1 MTEQAQ
7 EASSRHSWRL
17 NDWLGFAV
25 FSAAA
30 LCAAIWLLDL
40 GRGLT
45 FFFDEWNF
53 IEDAGTSGYWHNVLQ
68 PHNGHPSMIPFTLY
82 EVLLH
87 TVGLRHYWPYQLV
100 LVLLDIGCGWLLFL
114 LLRRKVHPLVAGAAS
129 AALMLLGPAWQD
141 LLWPFQFGFLGSVV
155 GGLGALVLLDRA
167 TRRGDIGACICLV
180 ASVACSG
187 VGLPFVAG
195 VIVELAWRRR
205 SWRRM
210 WIPAIPLGLFVVW
223 YEAIGK
229 SATSSSISAS
239 SVVHSIGTDTAT
251 TLGALVGRGST
262 VGSVLTGVLVAAVIA
277 AVVRSPGQAAR
288 LAMATSGLL
297 AFWLLTLLARG
308 ISQDSASRYLY
319 PAAAL
324 VLIAAGELPTLI
336 TRKQRGRHAADMS
349 TWAAGVGAIAAVAV
363 VAFAA
368 LAIWWNAA
376 ILTSGAAG
384 LNGVSAQVETELGAV
399 TLAGPALPATFQ
411 PDGTL
416 MPQVT
421 VGPYLKSVAAFGSP
435 VGSATDAAYP
445 FGASV
450 DAMLLRGRPMEVS
463 PVSDPDK
470 GHGGDGQ
477 GLRTVHAR
485 PQQRDPDVH
494 AVATRLRHHCAAR
507 YEHCIA
513 GQVLCCDLPRV
524 TALQDSTGEDGFT
537 QMVTRTN
544 QNSLESR
551 SRTYSQAC
559 SRRFGRHCLS
569 GRR

>member
-17 NDWLGFAV
+17 NDWLGVVV

-30 LCAAIWLLDL
+30 LCAAIWLLEL

-45 FFFDEWNF
+45 FFFDEWDF
-53 IEDAGTSGYWHNVLQ
+53 IEEAGTSGYWHNVLQ
-68 PHNGHPSMIPFTLY
+68 PHNGHPSMIPFSMY

-141 LLWPFQFGFLGSVV
+141 LLWPFQFGFLGSVA

-251 TLGALVGRGST
+251 TVGALVGRRIDRRIRTHRGARRRGYRCSSAKSRPGGAT
-262 VGSVLTGVLVAAVIA
+262 RHGNKRAHGVLAADITGTR
-277 AVVRSPGQAAR
+277 RSPRTAQAA
-288 LAMATSGLL
+288 TY
-297 AFWLLTLLARG
+297 T
-308 ISQDSASRYLY
+308 
-319 PAAAL
+319 P
-324 VLIAAGELPTLI
+324 
-336 TRKQRGRHAADMS
+336 QRPS
-349 TWAAGVGAIAAVAV
+349 
-363 VAFAA
+363 
-368 LAIWWNAA
+368 
-376 ILTSGAAG
+376 S
-384 LNGVSAQVETELGAV
+384 
-399 TLAGPALPATFQ
+399 
-411 PDGTL
+411 
-416 MPQVT
+416 
-421 VGPYLKSVAAFGSP
+421 
-435 VGSATDAAYP
+435 
-445 FGASV
+445 
-450 DAMLLRGRPMEVS
+450 
-463 PVSDPDK
+463 
-470 GHGGDGQ
+470 
-477 GLRTVHAR
+477 
-485 PQQRDPDVH
+485 
-494 AVATRLRHHCAAR
+494 
-507 YEHCIA
+507 
-513 GQVLCCDLPRV
+513 
-524 TALQDSTGEDGFT
+524 
-537 QMVTRTN
+537 
-544 QNSLESR
+544 
-551 SRTYSQAC
+551 
-559 SRRFGRHCLS
+559 
-569 GRR
+569 